1 MTMVDTSLLSL
12 SSTAQESPRGFSAA
26 SAGGGE
32 PVSSSYE
39 NSNSSSESS
48 DADVSPSPSP
58 SGVRTWLQ
66 KGIRHPKQYT
76 DGTVRYGMLSSAG
89 KPYTLT

>member
-1 MTMVDTSLLSL
+1 VLIIP
-12 SSTAQESPRGFSAA
+12 SSRGSQL
-26 SAGGGE
+26 GGHLHAISE

-39 NSNSSSESS
+39 NSNSSSENS
-48 DADVSPSPSP
+48 DANVSPSPSP
-58 SGVRTWLQ
+58 PGVRTWLQ